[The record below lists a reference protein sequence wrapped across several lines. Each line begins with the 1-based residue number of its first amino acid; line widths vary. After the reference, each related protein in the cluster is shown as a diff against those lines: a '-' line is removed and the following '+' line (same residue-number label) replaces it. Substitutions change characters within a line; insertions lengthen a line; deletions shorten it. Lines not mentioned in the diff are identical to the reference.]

1 MDIFSILLS
10 ILLSILF
17 QSHYSKQ
24 YRVAKLKILI
34 CYHIYVQIHETLTA
48 LLKVTSENCFEFIFL
63 PPSKKCI
70 CTIDNLS
77 P

>member
-1 MDIFSILLS
+1 MDIF
-10 ILLSILF
+10 SILF
-17 QSHYSKQ
+17 QSHYPKQ
-24 YRVAKLKILI
+24 YRVAKYESFI
-34 CYHIYVQIHETLTA
+34 CYYINVQIHETLTG